1 MFIITH
7 GFGVDPLVV
16 MVGKAIDNLPD
27 IDYWTANT
35 MDVEVWFKDP
45 PADGTTIKLWWL
57 VIRPVP

>member
-1 MFIITH
+1 
-7 GFGVDPLVV
+7 